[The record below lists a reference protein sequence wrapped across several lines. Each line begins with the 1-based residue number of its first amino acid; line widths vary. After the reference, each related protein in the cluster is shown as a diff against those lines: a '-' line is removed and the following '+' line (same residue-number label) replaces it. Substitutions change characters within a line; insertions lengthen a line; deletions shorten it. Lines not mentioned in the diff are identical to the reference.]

1 MSDFNL
7 FSSKTDIKK
16 LLFTTDKFKFD
27 DQCSTDSWQ
36 DLPGATL
43 SSVHSSF
50 VRNQPIQTS
59 TFSDNR
65 NDYGWETLD
74 DYSTIPK
81 SFGHE
86 SEKVSNKPTSYCRLD
101 RRGHWLLF
109 PPPQPPSPHIQ
120 PLLHTDAKKVVT
132 YFNNKRFSRDST
144 QPQQPEQ
151 NFRDSYES
159 LTVSMDFHVP
169 EDAFLID
176 NENSNRQKKPL
187 WRNKIPQIQHKTSDD
202 SHKKSR

>member
-27 DQCSTDSWQ
+27 EQCSTDSWQ

-50 VRNQPIQTS
+50 IHNPPIQTS

-81 SFGHE
+81 SYGNDY
-86 SEKVSNKPTSYCRLD
+86 EKVSKKSSSYCRLD
-101 RRGHWLLF
+101 RRGHWLLL
-109 PPPQPPSPHIQ
+109 PPPPPPIH

-132 YFNNKRFSRDST
+132 YFNSKRFSRNST
-144 QPQQPEQ
+144 QLQQPEQ

-169 EDAFLID
+169 EDEFLID
-176 NENSNRQKKPL
+176 NDNLNRQKKPL
-187 WRNKIPQIQHKTSDD
+187 WINKMPQIQHQTSDE
-202 SHKKSR
+202 SHKKS

>member
-27 DQCSTDSWQ
+27 EQCSTDSWQ
-36 DLPGATL
+36 DLPGAAL

-50 VRNQPIQTS
+50 IHNQPIQTS

-74 DYSTIPK
+74 DYSTIPR
-81 SFGHE
+81 SYGIDY
-86 SEKVSNKPTSYCRLD
+86 EKASKKPPSYCRLD
-101 RRGHWLLF
+101 RRGHWLLL
-109 PPPQPPSPHIQ
+109 PPPPSPMQ
-120 PLLHTDAKKVVT
+120 ALLHTDAKKVVT
-132 YFNNKRFSRDST
+132 YFNNKRFPRDST
-144 QPQQPEQ
+144 QLQQPEQ
-151 NFRDSYES
+151 NFHDSYES

-169 EDAFLID
+169 EDEFLID
-176 NENSNRQKKPL
+176 DDNLNRQRKPL
-187 WRNKIPQIQHKTSDD
+187 WKNKMPQIQHKTSDD
-202 SHKKSR
+202 SHKKS